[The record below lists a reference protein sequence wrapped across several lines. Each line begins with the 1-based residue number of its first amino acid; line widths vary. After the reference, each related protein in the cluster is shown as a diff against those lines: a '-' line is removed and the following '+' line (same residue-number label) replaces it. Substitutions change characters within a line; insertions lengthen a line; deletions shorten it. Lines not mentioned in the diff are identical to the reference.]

1 MFARPGSLVSA
12 AMNVPASPPARDHIL
27 RSILAILFS
36 VACFSVLNAISKTLT
51 QHYPVVQVI
60 WARYVF
66 AFVFMMALFLPR
78 SGLALFRWH
87 NVGSQ
92 VVRGLLLFFSSFL
105 YFHGIVYLPLATAAS
120 ISLTS
125 PLIVTALSARFLGE
139 PVGVR
144 RWIAVCIGFAGA
156 LIVVRPGHANFE
168 WHSLLIVAST
178 LCSAFYQLFSRRYGQ
193 AERPDASATM
203 ATIVGT
209 VVALPMLPFEWQ
221 TPAFGWDWVLFVA
234 IGICAGV
241 GHYFLTIAYSQA
253 PAATVAPF
261 NYVQLIG
268 AAILGYLVFDNIPDF
283 WTWVGAAV
291 IVCSGLYLGHA
302 ERLRYRRLANK
313 I

>member
-1 MFARPGSLVSA
+1 
-12 AMNVPASPPARDHIL
+12 MNVPASPPARDHIL

-144 RWIAVCIGFAGA
+144 RWIAVCLGFIGAV
-156 LIVVRPGHANFE
+156 IVVRPGHANFE

-209 VVALPMLPFEWQ
+209 VVALPMLPFEWT